1 MVNLQTFVRKYS
13 LLILSILGI
22 VISIYLLI
30 VHYSN
35 IPIACPKTNFVNCDL
50 VLKSS
55 YAVLFGIPMPF
66 YGIFFFLVALFF
78 LNRIKILIWWLSIGI
93 LFVFYLLYT
102 ELFRLHVICLWCT
115 SVHIIVFIMFF
126 ISLIFHLFDP

>member
-1 MVNLQTFVRKYS
+1 MVNLRIFARQYS

-22 VISIYLLI
+22 VISVYLLI

-35 IPIACPKTNFVNCDL
+35 IPIACPQTTLVNCDL

-66 YGIFFFLVALFF
+66 YGIFFFLVSIFF
-78 LNRIKILIWWLSIGI
+78 LNRIKFLIWWLSIGI
-93 LFVFYLLYT
+93 IFVFYLLYT
-102 ELFRLHVICLWCT
+102 ELFRLHAICLWCT
-115 SVHIIVFIMFF
+115 SVHIIVFVMFF
-126 ISLIFHLFDP
+126 ISLIYNLFSP